1 MSDFSTKLDLIAE
14 GQENKEERAD
24 ALFDALSQ
32 AALFGRRDST
42 SIGLTWGYYGGRF
55 PVRGTP
61 TDIANGTVALTA
73 SQTNYVEANG
83 QGTVSVNTSA
93 FSADKTP
100 LYTVVT
106 NTTGPTSW
114 TDFRPWA
121 HDPRQHLVTA
131 NTSSAYAIDLRLA
144 EVFNLTLTADCA
156 ITFTNPASAPIRVH
170 RFVIYLKQDATGG
183 RAVTWPATLQWAPLA
198 SPPPMVTLPN
208 ALNIIEVMTVD
219 GGTTYQAR
227 EWASDAA

>member
-1 MSDFSTKLDLIAE
+1 VSDFSTKLDLLGETQA
-14 GQENKEERAD
+14 NKEERAN

-32 AALFGRRDST
+32 ALLFGRRDST
-42 SIGLTWGYYGGRF
+42 SAGLTWGYFGGRF
-55 PVRGTP
+55 NVRGTP
-61 TDIANGTVALTA
+61 TDIANGTVTLTA
-73 SQTNYVEANG
+73 SQTNYVEVNG

-93 FSADKTP
+93 FGADKIP

-114 TDFRPWA
+114 TDYRPLG
-121 HDPRQHLVTA
+121 HDPRANIVTA
-131 NTSSAYAIDLRLA
+131 NTGAAYAIDLRLA

-156 ITFTNPASAPIRVH
+156 ITFTNPASAPVRVH
-170 RFVIYLKQDATGG
+170 RFLIYLKQDATGG
-183 RAVTWPATLQWAPLA
+183 RAVTWPSTLQWAPLA
-198 SPPPMVTLPN
+198 SPPPFVTLPN
-208 ALNIIEVMTVD
+208 ALNIIEVMSID